1 MEQNE
6 RTSFFVLPRFPDEC
20 GVTYS
25 FIDLDQYITTAGRSS
40 WIMVEQYNLKKN
52 LYLGYITVFLDIIG
66 FSLIVPI
73 LLYLSKDLGA
83 TSTQEGI
90 LFSTY
95 CITQMISM
103 MSCNSFIIRF
113 TLYGILQW
121 FLWTK
126 DVPSSFISRI
136 MFGYH
141 I

>member
-6 RTSFFVLPRFPDEC
+6 RTSFFVLPCFPDEC

-113 TLYGILQW
+113 TLYGILQ
-121 FLWTK
+121 
-126 DVPSSFISRI
+126 
-136 MFGYH
+136 
-141 I
+141 

>member
-6 RTSFFVLPRFPDEC
+6 WTSFFVLPRFPHEC
-20 GVTYS
+20 RDTYS
-25 FIDLDQYITTAGRSS
+25 FIDLDQYITTAERSS

-73 LLYLSKDLGA
+73 LPYLSKDLGA

-113 TLYGILQW
+113 TLYGILQ
-121 FLWTK
+121 
-126 DVPSSFISRI
+126 
-136 MFGYH
+136 
-141 I
+141 